1 MTTSRPRNRRF
12 DVTRRQ
18 FLGRTSKY
26 AAWGSAGLIAP
37 ALIRKAHGQAKGL
50 DSLQIWVA
58 VGSIEFLWA
67 VLKGRK
73 IDAKHGLDVQVS
85 FLDANAINQG
95 MMIGQFQVC
104 SSQPITAA
112 TANNAGKNVAI
123 FAPALWNNMT
133 GIVPVA
139 SSATS
144 LKDLVGKKVSL
155 LAKLS
160 GVYTSTQVIAAELGL
175 DFEKKFNIVTGPPP
189 AVSAF
194 LERGDVDAA
203 IQIEPLVSAMLMSK
217 KYKSFLDANAVWK
230 QLTGDDMML
239 GCLAADQK
247 WLDTNRDVAKRLVSA
262 IVETGQLIRSDL
274 NVFDEFAS
282 ILRLKTPEE
291 KQFAK
296 ARLPAFYPSE
306 WTDRSIA
313 NVNRLIARADELGIV
328 KRPSREFIVRL

>member
-1 MTTSRPRNRRF
+1 MGVAWSGSRRR

-18 FLGRTSKY
+18 FLRHTTRC
-26 AAWGSAGLIAP
+26 AALGGP
-37 ALIRKAHGQAKGL
+37 ALFAPTILRRAHGQISGL
-50 DSLQIWVA
+50 DRLQIRVA

-95 MMIGQFQVC
+95 MMIGRFQVS

-112 TANNAGKNVAI
+112 MANQAGKNITI

-133 GIVPVA
+133 GLVPA
-139 SSATS
+139 TSSVSS
-144 LKDLVGKKVSL
+144 LKDLVGKRVAL

-175 DFEKKFNIVTGPPP
+175 DFEKQFNIVTGPPP

-203 IQIEPLVSAMLMSK
+203 IQIEPIVGAMLMTK
-217 KYKSFLDANAVWK
+217 KYKGFSEANAVWK
-230 QLTGDDMML
+230 QLTGEDMLL

-247 WLDTNRDVAKRLVSA
+247 WIDANRETAKRLVAA
-262 IVETGQLIRSDL
+262 IVETGQLIWSDL
-274 NVFDEFAS
+274 DVFNEFAS
-282 ILRLKTPEE
+282 TLRLKTPEE
-291 KQFAK
+291 IFSQNS
-296 ARLPAFYPSE
+296 AFRHFILRNRP
-306 WTDRSIA
+306 IA
-313 NVNRLIARADELGIV
+313 QSRMSTASLSAPTLGII
-328 KRPSREFIVRL
+328 KKPSREFVIRL